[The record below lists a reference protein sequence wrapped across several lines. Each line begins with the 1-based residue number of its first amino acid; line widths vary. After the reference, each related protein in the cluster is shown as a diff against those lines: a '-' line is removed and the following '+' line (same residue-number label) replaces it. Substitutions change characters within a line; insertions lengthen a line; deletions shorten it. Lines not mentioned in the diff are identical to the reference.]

1 MYILYW
7 NFLNNLKQ
15 QNKVKD
21 PDIYLIDRQL
31 RARLEIFF
39 AIQEKKNN

>member
-1 MYILYW
+1 MYYTGIKKK
-7 NFLNNLKQ
+7 LKQ